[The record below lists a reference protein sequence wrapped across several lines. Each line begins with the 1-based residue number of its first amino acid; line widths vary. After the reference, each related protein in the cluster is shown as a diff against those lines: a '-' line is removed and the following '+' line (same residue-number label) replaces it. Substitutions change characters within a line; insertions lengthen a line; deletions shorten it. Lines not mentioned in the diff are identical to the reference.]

1 MSQTERGGRRKR
13 EGHWRMRVEGG
24 KKREE
29 KSGKTLK
36 ILVGAIVPGE
46 YSRQAKALC
55 IGKWHSAC

>member
-1 MSQTERGGRRKR
+1 MEDESGGR
-13 EGHWRMRVEGG
+13 